1 MTTESKKT
9 LTQDYNQEGIKTIHG
24 LAAVRKRPGMYV
36 GSTQSLNGHNSHGL
50 IQIAQEVLS
59 NAIDEAYSG
68 FGDVITFTI
77 HKDNS
82 VTVQDRG
89 RGMPKG
95 KNYDDVIRAVTVLH
109 SSGKFDAKSY
119 ANSIGQNGVGIK
131 ATNALSKYI
140 EVEAITTNKEHY
152 YIKFNQEQVVE
163 KKKLPYD
170 KSMHTGTKIT
180 FLPDDTVFS
189 TIDWEDEPLENKIE
203 QSAYLTPKIKF
214 IFTDERKTMSVPID
228 NSDTDSTESLDSSD
242 SEISTEPDTTSDESD
257 SDNDSIPETKEV
269 TYQKTWY
276 SKHGLADYVAHLAED
291 EDLIRGLNKPIDFKG
306 NYDYKTSKATG
317 TIEVQG
323 AIMYTDGS
331 GENILSFANG
341 APTIDGGYHVDGA
354 KQGVY
359 QAIKDYINS
368 NDKILKKNQSIDSQD
383 TRDGLILALLVKIPE
398 NILQFESQSKTK
410 LSTTTAKT
418 ATKNIIYDQFTKWL
432 YDNPKLAKQI
442 VQNMADSKNA
452 RITAIKAKKAAREAR
467 KTKNNNGKLYVSP
480 KLRTATAK
488 DPKDKELYIVEG
500 DSACLQEDTKIRLAD
515 GRNLTIKEIT
525 KEFQNGKTNYVY
537 SSNITEE
544 NMYHNKLTSRSLAV
558 EPITWA
564 GITRKNAKFIR
575 VYIDNGTY
583 IDCTPDHKFL
593 LIDGTYK
600 EAQDLTPDDSLQVMP
615 LKYDDENYM
624 LYKWKP
630 VHKIIAEQL
639 NLISKDNPTHL
650 QVHHKDGNKHNNTP
664 ENLVALNA
672 HDHARITAQQVENRY
687 GISFGKLTSNLYHN
701 DPEYH
706 KRQKEIQAMGGHA
719 GKGSKHHVN
728 WTPELKEKYSKTTK
742 EGMKKIPKSKWH
754 DMRVQQKITCT
765 LAFYKTLLRHG
776 ISLDD
781 IKDAV
786 HPTKSGKWSP
796 KQLKDPQTGKYKTQM
811 ALWKRQYGSGTRAV
825 ALTYP
830 EIMKYYNNDD
840 DLLEAIKHVN
850 HRIVKITPLAKCQ
863 DAYDITVA
871 KTHNFVLSNDVF
883 VHNCSGLSKGRNP
896 KTQAIFPIRGKI
908 LNTEGKKL
916 SRVIKNQEISTIAS
930 VLKAG
935 IGKDIFNP
943 KDLDY
948 DKIIIA
954 SDADPDGY
962 AIRILLIT
970 LFFNFFPGLIENGH
984 LYYVNAP
991 LFKISHYVRGKQ
1003 VNDYV
1008 YTEAERDQVV
1018 NKLPKSAKV
1027 TVSRFK
1033 GLGEMST
1040 EESKKTLLDPSSR
1053 YLTRVSSTDFKA
1065 SKEILRLIEGKKSAP
1080 RKQWIIDNV
1089 NFDETT
1095 E

>member
-1 MTTESKKT
+1 MRTESKKT

-68 FGDVITFTI
+68 FGDIITFTI

-228 NSDTDSTESLDSSD
+228 NSDTDSTESVDSSD
-242 SEISTEPDTTSDESD
+242 SEISNEPDITPDESD

-488 DPKDKELYIVEG
+488 DPKHKEIYIVEG
-500 DSACLQEDTKIRLAD
+500 DSAA
-515 GRNLTIKEIT
+515 
-525 KEFQNGKTNYVY
+525 
-537 SSNITEE
+537 
-544 NMYHNKLTSRSLAV
+544 
-558 EPITWA
+558 
-564 GITRKNAKFIR
+564 
-575 VYIDNGTY
+575 
-583 IDCTPDHKFL
+583 
-593 LIDGTYK
+593 
-600 EAQDLTPDDSLQVMP
+600 
-615 LKYDDENYM
+615 
-624 LYKWKP
+624 
-630 VHKIIAEQL
+630 
-639 NLISKDNPTHL
+639 
-650 QVHHKDGNKHNNTP
+650 
-664 ENLVALNA
+664 
-672 HDHARITAQQVENRY
+672 
-687 GISFGKLTSNLYHN
+687 
-701 DPEYH
+701 
-706 KRQKEIQAMGGHA
+706 
-719 GKGSKHHVN
+719 
-728 WTPELKEKYSKTTK
+728 
-742 EGMKKIPKSKWH
+742 
-754 DMRVQQKITCT
+754 
-765 LAFYKTLLRHG
+765 
-776 ISLDD
+776 
-781 IKDAV
+781 
-786 HPTKSGKWSP
+786 
-796 KQLKDPQTGKYKTQM
+796 
-811 ALWKRQYGSGTRAV
+811 
-825 ALTYP
+825 
-830 EIMKYYNNDD
+830 
-840 DLLEAIKHVN
+840 
-850 HRIVKITPLAKCQ
+850 
-863 DAYDITVA
+863 
-871 KTHNFVLSNDVF
+871 
-883 VHNCSGLSKGRNP
+883 SGLSKGRNP

-1065 SKEILRLIEGKKSAP
+1065 SKDILRLIEGKKSAP

-1089 NFDETT
+1089 NFNETT